1 MDWVRAGRESLYNNG
16 LLTVSAV
23 QVKDQLM
30 FRGSCVAGFS
40 ARCIGG
46 SVVQAGTSGRV
57 QGGLGLLA
65 WLVGDPAAAWTLA
78 LPAVLAVRR
87 EAGLRLAAGLLAAQW
102 LTQLGK
108 AVAGGERPYWWYH
121 QVPPGWWG
129 QEEWELHQVQQ
140 CSTLCGL
147 VMTFLT
153 FSVSGD
159 VRAEPRPAQ
168 RPLRDGGGGGGGGA
182 GPVVPS
188 RQPALSN
195 QAGWASLLA
204 PAGRRGRQ

>member
-1 MDWVRAGRESLYNNG
+1 MY
-16 LLTVSAV
+16 
-23 QVKDQLM
+23 
-30 FRGSCVAGFS
+30 
-40 ARCIGG
+40 IGG
-46 SVVQAGTSGRV
+46 SVVQAGTSARV

-78 LPAVLAVRR
+78 LPGVLAVRR
-87 EAGLRLAAGLLAAQW
+87 EAGLRLAAGLVAAQW
-102 LTQLGK
+102 LTQLSK

-140 CSTLCGL
+140 YSTPCGL
-147 VMTFLT
+147 VPTFLT
-153 FSVSGD
+153 CSVPGD
-159 VRAEPRPAQ
+159 VRAESRHAQ

-182 GPVVPS
+182 GPVIPS

-195 QAGWASLLA
+195 QAGGAPLLA
-204 PAGRRGRQ
+204 TAGRRGLQ